1 MSRHQ
6 AGTDAETQ
14 AIEYLQAQ
22 GLTFVQRNFQVGKKE
37 IDVIM
42 RAQERWV
49 FVEVKYRRNES
60 FARVLEQITPQQC
73 QRIRTAARLFLLQQ
87 NITEHL
93 TPMRFDVIAIVG
105 EPASIQ
111 WLQDAF

>member
-14 AIEYLQAQ
+14 AINYLQAR
-22 GLTFVQRNFQVGKKE
+22 GLKLVRRNFRVGKNE

-42 RAQERWV
+42 RAQQYWI
-49 FVEVKYRRNES
+49 FVEVKYRHNES
-60 FARVLEQITPQQC
+60 FATVLEQITPQQC

-87 NITEHL
+87 HLTEHL
-93 TPMRFDVIAIVG
+93 TAMRFDVVAIVG
-105 EPASIQ
+105 EPARVQ